1 MRKSSP
7 FFRLIIIILLFVSTL
22 IFLSLIHYYFVINLY
37 TFTGLVMEIVQL
49 VILVT
54 VYKSSSIYPLSIQA
68 TEKKNSESTDIFH
81 SNTFIFL

>member
-1 MRKSSP
+1 
-7 FFRLIIIILLFVSTL
+7 
-22 IFLSLIHYYFVINLY
+22 
-37 TFTGLVMEIVQL
+37 MEIVQL

-68 TEKKNSESTDIFH
+68 TGKKNSESTDIFH